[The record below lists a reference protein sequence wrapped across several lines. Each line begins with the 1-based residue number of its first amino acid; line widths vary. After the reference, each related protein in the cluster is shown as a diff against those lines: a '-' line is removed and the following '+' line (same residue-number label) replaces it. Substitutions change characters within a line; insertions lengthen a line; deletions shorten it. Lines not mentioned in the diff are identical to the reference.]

1 MRAGGGRIEAVVG
14 PIFKTALF
22 TVLVPG
28 TVTALLPYLLF
39 SRNTALPSHP
49 LGDIRWLVFV
59 PLCLGAAIYL
69 ACAWRFATEG
79 KGTPAPVSPTRF
91 LVRGGMYQKVR
102 NPMYVGVLLILFGEA
117 LVFESAALT
126 LYACTALLFF
136 HFFVVIYEEPH
147 LRDRFGESYEEYK
160 LRVPRWTP
168 KS

>member
-1 MRAGGGRIEAVVG
+1 VALG

-28 TVTALLPYLLF
+28 TVTTLLPYVLL

-49 LGDIRWLVFV
+49 LADIRWLGFV
-59 PLCLGAAIYL
+59 PLSLGAAIYL

-91 LVRGGMYQKVR
+91 LVRRRLYQKVR

-117 LVFESAALT
+117 LVFESAVLT
-126 LYACTALLFF
+126 LYACAVMLGF
-136 HFFVVIYEEPH
+136 HLFVVLYEEPH
-147 LRDRFGESYEEYK
+147 LRGRFGESYEEYK
-160 LRVPRWTP
+160 RRVPRWTP
-168 KS
+168 KF